1 MFDVLIG
8 PLSPVTQT
16 SVVRITMNRPPKPLA
31 PRRVVMRSEVEIWN
45 TTPLF
50 LLFVAALAAE
60 WLLRKRYGLL

>member
-1 MFDVLIG
+1 
-8 PLSPVTQT
+8 
-16 SVVRITMNRPPKPLA
+16 
-31 PRRVVMRSEVEIWN
+31 MRSEVEIWN